1 MLGWFLTSQL
11 PIWFQ
16 AIKGAS
22 AVKSGIM
29 NLPLILAMVALNSI
43 SGILVSVVGYYTPF
57 MIASSI
63 ISTVGI
69 ALMTMFTPST
79 PQAHWIGYQVLV
91 GAGMGMGTQQ
101 PITAV
106 QAALPA
112 ADIPIG
118 TAIMMFAQT
127 MGGSIFVSVGQTVF
141 QNQLRRNILQVMP
154 ADQGAQIASLVSG
167 LGATQIQDVVVVSRT
182 FPKAL
187 LAKTVKAYNDAL
199 TQTWY
204 VSVAMAALSV
214 VGAVFVEWVSVRRR
228 NGKKQ

>member
-1 MLGWFLTSQL
+1 
-11 PIWFQ
+11 
-16 AIKGAS
+16 
-22 AVKSGIM
+22 M